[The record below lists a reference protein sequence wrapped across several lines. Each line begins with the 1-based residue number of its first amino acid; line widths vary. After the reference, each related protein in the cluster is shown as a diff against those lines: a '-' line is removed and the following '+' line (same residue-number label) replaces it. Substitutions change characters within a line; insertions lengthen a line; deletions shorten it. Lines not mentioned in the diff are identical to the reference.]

1 MDVFDEELSA
11 AAVHYFQYSL
21 VFKRQ
26 FIFLHL
32 FLYLSSVSKRQFILL
47 QIFGSLSSVMVAHLF
62 VPERPAKQHKPN
74 GYNLSSIHNVPNFDQ
89 ASSCPL
95 ILTFGNPNMLGIN
108 PQQVSLGT
116 LNPEDDAVSEVLTSQ
131 GSFVKLD
138 EATNTTVQTKAKKP
152 GGRTRL
158 RTQNYDHVVAE
169 RKRYEL
175 FSQSFMALSTIVPGL
190 KKMHKTFIL
199 EERAK
204 KLEEQTMEPAV
215 LVKKPQLLVENEG
228 YLDDMAGP
236 DEQPRIEI

>member
-11 AAVHYFQYSL
+11 AAVRYFQYSL

-116 LNPEDDAVSEVLTSQ
+116 LNPEDDAVSEVLTSH
-131 GSFVKLD
+131 GSFAKLD
-138 EATNTTVQTKAKKP
+138 EAAKTTVQTKAKKP
-152 GGRTRL
+152 GGRVRPPSQT
-158 RTQNYDHVVAE
+158 YDHIIAE
-169 RKRYEL
+169 RKRREQL
-175 FSQSFMALSTIVPGL
+175 SQRFMALSAIVPGL
-190 KKMHKTFIL
+190 KKVSSTIYFLQKQK
-199 EERAK
+199 RK
-204 KLEEQTMEPAV
+204 GK
-215 LVKKPQLLVENEG
+215 
-228 YLDDMAGP
+228 
-236 DEQPRIEI
+236 